1 MGKSYHHGDLRQA
14 LIAATLDLIQEDQVH
29 LIGFRELARRLDVSR
44 TAPYRHFESVEQLLV
59 VVVEEGFRKF
69 IAALDEVSGDAAL
82 SGKQRIIALGVA
94 YVEFAL
100 EHSAHYRLMFEP
112 KFFKKGSYPTIQA
125 LSRRSFRL
133 LKEACALCLPEDAGE
148 AEQRHIANL
157 AWAAVHGM
165 ARLFIDGQWN
175 HIKNRPEFIRKSCE
189 KFLGSLGTD
198 GGGRCL

>member
-14 LIAATLDLIQEDQVH
+14 LITATLDLIQEDQVH

-69 IAALDEVSGDAAL
+69 IAALDKVSGDAAL

-112 KFFKKGSYPTIQA
+112 QRPKAYLSFPMTHVVHLPSVLEEINRTVLRGKKLIGYEPVQI
-125 LSRRSFRL
+125 
-133 LKEACALCLPEDAGE
+133 
-148 AEQRHIANL
+148 
-157 AWAAVHGM
+157 
-165 ARLFIDGQWN
+165 
-175 HIKNRPEFIRKSCE
+175 
-189 KFLGSLGTD
+189 
-198 GGGRCL
+198 GRAHV